1 MRQVVTVNAAA
12 AAAAAFGR
20 VPDITHA
27 HRKHMIIFY
36 SPASGRETN
45 IKHTIKHKNNNLTNK
60 KHTLVRLITVTTYRI
75 ITYVGL

>member
-20 VPDITHA
+20 VSDITHA

-45 IKHTIKHKNNNLTNK
+45 IKHTIKQKN
-60 KHTLVRLITVTTYRI
+60 TLVRLFTVTAYI
-75 ITYVGL
+75 ITYV